1 MRFAMTYTRLRT
13 EERML
18 LDAFELCGVSVEPID
33 LRQAVFDPSN
43 ADEWRQFD
51 AVIERSVSLTA
62 GLTCAHILGSWGV
75 RCINPADV
83 ISVCSDKL
91 ATTLALERAG
101 VPQPNVRIA
110 LSAESGLQA
119 VGEIGYPAV
128 LKPIVGSWG
137 RLVSRVNDRDA
148 ADAVLE
154 HRATLGSAMQH
165 VVYAQEHIK
174 KPERDIRVFVVGG
187 SPIAAIVRSSQH
199 WITNTARGAR
209 AEGLELTDELSDLA
223 QRAARAAKADVVAVD
238 VLECP
243 ERGLLVNELNHSMEF
258 RNSVETTGVNIPL
271 AVARYAIE
279 STETSCPIDSSRNGE
294 HTTCR

>member
-62 GLTCAHILGSWGV
+62 AQTSAQILDSWGV

-110 LSAESGLQA
+110 LSAEYGLQA

-148 ADAVLE
+148 AEAVLE

-165 VVYAQEHIK
+165 VVYVQEHIN

-187 SPIAAIVRSSQH
+187 SPIAAIVRYSSH

-209 AEGLELTDELSDLA
+209 AEGFELTDELNDLA
-223 QRAARAAKADVVAVD
+223 QRAARGVGADVVAVD

-271 AVARYAIE
+271 TVARYAIE
-279 STETSCPIDSSRNGE
+279 STESSRSLEPSRNGDQ
-294 HTTCR
+294 TTCR